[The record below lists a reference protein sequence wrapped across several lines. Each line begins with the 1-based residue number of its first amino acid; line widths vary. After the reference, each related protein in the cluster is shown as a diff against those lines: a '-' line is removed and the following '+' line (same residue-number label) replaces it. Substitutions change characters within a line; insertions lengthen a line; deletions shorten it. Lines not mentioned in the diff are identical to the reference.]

1 MRYLPI
7 CLDLTGRDTLVVGAS
22 DAVARKA
29 RLLLSVGASVT
40 VIAAD
45 KPGRDMAALV
55 DGNALT
61 LHRRSFTEADA
72 IGRAMVIVDTG
83 DRTLD
88 ASVAAAA
95 RAAGAA
101 VNVIDAPALSTF
113 IMPAIVD
120 RDPITVA
127 ISSAGTAPLLAR
139 QIRARI
145 EAMLPANLGQL
156 ALFAERF
163 RHAVAAVRPDGRM
176 RRRFWE
182 RFFNGPIATLVLR
195 GEGRRAREQMLAA
208 INRVDEDALAC
219 RGQVVIVG
227 AGPGDAELLTLKA
240 ARALQEADVIVYDRL
255 VGADVLDRA
264 RRDAEFIYVGKAK
277 GSHARSQAEIN
288 DLLVERARAGLRVVR
303 LKGGDPFIFG
313 RGGEE
318 QAFVAERGIVVD
330 VIPGITAALGCAA
343 AAGIPLTHR
352 DVAQAVTFVT
362 AHGRDGEPDLDWPA
376 LARGGQTLVVYM
388 GASVAERIAG
398 RLLAAQANPA
408 TPVAIIHN
416 GTLADQRVVV
426 CPLAE
431 VTDACVDADA
441 RPTLIIIGDVVR
453 RAATAV
459 ARPAAITAVAG

>member
-29 RLLLSVGASVT
+29 RLLLSVGADVT
-40 VIAAD
+40 VIATAT
-45 KPGRDMAALV
+45 PGRDMATLV
-55 DGNALT
+55 EEKALT
-61 LHRRSFTEADA
+61 LLMRPFNEADV

-88 ASVAAAA
+88 ASVATAA
-95 RAAGAA
+95 RIAGAA

-139 QIRARI
+139 HIRARI
-145 EAMLPANLGQL
+145 EAVLPANLGQL

-163 RHAVAAVRPDGRM
+163 RRAVAAVRPDGRV

-182 RFFNGPIATLVLR
+182 RFFGGSIATLVLR
-195 GEGRRAREQMLAA
+195 GELRRAQEQMLAA

-255 VGADVLDRA
+255 VGADVLGRA

-288 DLLVERARAGLRVVR
+288 NLLVEKARAGLHVVR

-318 QAFVAERGIVVD
+318 QAFVAEHGIVVD

-343 AAGIPLTHR
+343 SAGIPLTHR

-362 AHGRDGEPDLDWPA
+362 AHGRDGEPDLDWSA

-388 GASVAERIAG
+388 GASVAGRIAG
-398 RLLAAQANPA
+398 RLLAAHANPA

-416 GTLADQRVVV
+416 GTLADQSVVV
-426 CPLAE
+426 CSLAE
-431 VTDACVDADA
+431 VTDASVDTDA
-441 RPTLIIIGDVVR
+441 GPTLIIIGDVVR